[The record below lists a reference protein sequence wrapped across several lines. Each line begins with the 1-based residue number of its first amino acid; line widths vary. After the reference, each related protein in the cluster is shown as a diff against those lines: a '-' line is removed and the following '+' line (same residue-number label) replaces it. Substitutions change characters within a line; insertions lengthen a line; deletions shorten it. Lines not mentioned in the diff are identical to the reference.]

1 MMRHPLYT
9 SSFSI
14 MRKRILP
21 TVAFVLVLTLV
32 IFGVSRFL
40 ERKVS
45 RDRYTDY
52 IQSEEPL
59 DVMFFG
65 SSHAYYTWIPMVLWN
80 EYGIASYNMG
90 NPTERIS
97 TTYWTMK
104 QAFNEHTPQV
114 AIVDLY
120 VINEVSQKVDWYA
133 EFVHDAW
140 DCFPLSV
147 DKVKAAIDVFEEKE
161 NTIETLF
168 PFGMYHSRWNDI
180 TSEDFLKGTKRSKG
194 ITVNE
199 FTEVVSFESPTLIDD
214 VADVSEMGVGPDY
227 LSRIMD
233 LCDEKNVELIFVYT
247 PHIASEDGQRA
258 VNWVKEMASQR
269 DVEVLDL
276 VREDIVDYAIDMEDD
291 SHLNSSGAQKTTKFL
306 GNYLVNNCN
315 LEDHRQD
322 LTYSSWADASIKYS
336 MLRDEAIAKSDKRE
350 NLFVQLNDTEIS
362 TAVFMTPDSD
372 WQNDDWI
379 QKLIS
384 NIYECEKKELDPG
397 ATQLIT
403 AWGTISIP
411 DELIGQVCEAIVVYD
426 NNLQKI
432 VLCRLFALSE
442 IRDVEILAYP

>member
-9 SSFSI
+9 SSFSV
-14 MRKRILP
+14 MRKKILT
-21 TVAFVLVLTLV
+21 TVAFVIVLILVL
-32 IFGVSRFL
+32 FEVSRFL

-52 IQSEEPL
+52 IQSDELL

-65 SSHAYYTWIPMVLWN
+65 SSHAYYTWNPMVLWN

-104 QAFNEHTPQV
+104 QAFNEHTPKV
-114 AIVDLY
+114 AVVDLY

-147 DKVKAAIDVFEEKE
+147 DKVKASIDVFEERD

-180 TSEDFLKGTKRSKG
+180 TSDDFLKGSKRSKG

-199 FTEVVSFESPTLIDD
+199 FTEIVSFESPVLVDD
-214 VADVSEMGVGPDY
+214 VSDISEIGVGPDY

-233 LCDEKNVELIFVYT
+233 LCDDKNVELIFVYT
-247 PHIASEDGQRA
+247 PHIASEDGQKA

-269 DVEVLDL
+269 GVDVLDL
-276 VREDIVDYAIDMEDD
+276 VREDIVDYSIDMEDD

-306 GNYLVNNCN
+306 GNYLVQQYSM
-315 LEDHRQD
+315 EDHRQD
-322 LTYSSWADASIKYS
+322 INYSSWADDSIKYS
-336 MLRDEAIAKSDKRE
+336 MLRDEAIAKSDKKE
-350 NLFVQLNDTEIS
+350 NLFVQLNDSEIS
-362 TAVFMTPDSD
+362 TVVFMKPDSD
-372 WQNDDWI
+372 WKNDEWM
-379 QKLIS
+379 QKLIG
-384 NIYECEKKELDPG
+384 NVYDCERKELDPN
-397 ATQLIT
+397 ASQLVTQ
-403 AWGTISIP
+403 WGPISIP
-411 DELIGQVCEAIVVYD
+411 DDLIGQVWEAVVVYD
-426 NNLQKI
+426 NNLQKF
-432 VLCRLFALSE
+432 VLCRLYAPSE
-442 IRDVEILAYP
+442 IRDVEILAYQ